1 MFEEEAEEI
10 IKKNFSLRLRNSSV
24 AVDSLGGEYDPTKLS
39 RADRMLAYAM
49 KRELLSPGFL
59 EMKPCILTWRVDRFL
74 QDIDDYLELGSSN
87 SVRPGSVA
95 AIGEG
100 AQ

>member
-1 MFEEEAEEI
+1 
-10 IKKNFSLRLRNSSV
+10 L
-24 AVDSLGGEYDPTKLS
+24 
-39 RADRMLAYAM
+39 
-49 KRELLSPGFL
+49 PGFL
-59 EMKPCILTWRVDRFL
+59 EIKPCILTWREDRFL
-74 QDIDDYLELGSSN
+74 QDIDDYLELGSSS